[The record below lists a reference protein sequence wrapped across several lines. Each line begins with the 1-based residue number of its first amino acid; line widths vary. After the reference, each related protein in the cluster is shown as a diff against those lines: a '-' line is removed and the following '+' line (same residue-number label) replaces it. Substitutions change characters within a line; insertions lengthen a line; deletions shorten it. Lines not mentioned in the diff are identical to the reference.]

1 MTSEIKPIHK
11 FNGGM
16 GATLC
21 NTCKKIIT
29 TGMTDDLFCDECGG
43 DNPKRKYYLFRVD
56 DGLKKRGDNIIWIEF
71 NEDGFYKSNYQ
82 EPAVGRNLVLDFGGI
97 TYKWMTTTIKEIIE
111 QREDYIKFVTK
122 NSTYE
127 LFIYKD

>member
-11 FNGGM
+11 FNGGV

-21 NTCKKIIT
+21 NTCRKIIA
-29 TGMTDDLFCDECGG
+29 TGLTDDLYCDEC
-43 DNPKRKYYLFRVD
+43 DVNEPKHKYYLFRVD
-56 DGLKKRGDNIIWIEF
+56 DGLKKRGDKIIWIEF
-71 NEDGFYKSNYQ
+71 GDDGLYESKYD
-82 EPAVGRNLVLDFGGI
+82 EPAVGRNLVLDFCGI
-97 TYKWMTTTIKEIIE
+97 TFKWMTTTIKEILE